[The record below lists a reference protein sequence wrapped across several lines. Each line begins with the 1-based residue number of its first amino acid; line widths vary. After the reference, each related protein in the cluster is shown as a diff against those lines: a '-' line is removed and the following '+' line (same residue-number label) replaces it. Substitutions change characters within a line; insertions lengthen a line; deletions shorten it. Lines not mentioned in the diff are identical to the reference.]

1 MARGHLSATAGVTM
15 DLSLFIEEI
24 GGGLSA
30 VVIAALSYAVRH
42 LYRRNSH
49 QTDRHLDREREH
61 SAELVETIRAID
73 RYSRERGQ

>member
-1 MARGHLSATAGVTM
+1 M
-15 DLSLFIEEI
+15 DLTAIIKEI
-24 GGGLSA
+24 GGGLNA
-30 VVIAALSYAVRH
+30 VVIAALLYAVGH